1 MYYVART
8 IVASLPTAVDP
19 EKEQHE
25 QARVKA
31 AANLRRIDR
40 LRGDS
45 DSDDESE
52 RGGRSTRRPRK
63 EDLELDQYENQIAM
77 ELVAPEDIPVGFEG
91 AFSTRRYRIRLT
103 RHRYRWPGRY
113 HRRTQRISHIPVD
126 YASSI
131 LALITSPG
139 GSVGR
144 LAIWSTRVRQNDARK
159 GVGARE
165 WSMLHQSTY
174 FDFDR
179 KVVRRFKQ
187 TCSRRVLFSSETTA
201 QYRLH

>member
-1 MYYVART
+1 MLHTLRNALLIAISAQSSMMYYVART

-45 DSDDESE
+45 DSDDESD
-52 RGGRSTRRPRK
+52 RDGRSTRRPRK

-91 AFSTRRYRIRLT
+91 ILST
-103 RHRYRWPGRY
+103 WKVFG
-113 HRRTQRISHIPVD
+113 
-126 YASSI
+126 
-131 LALITSPG
+131 
-139 GSVGR
+139 
-144 LAIWSTRVRQNDARK
+144 
-159 GVGARE
+159 
-165 WSMLHQSTY
+165 HQ
-174 FDFDR
+174 
-179 KVVRRFKQ
+179 
-187 TCSRRVLFSSETTA
+187 A
-201 QYRLH
+201 N

>member
-1 MYYVART
+1 MYYVAKT

-45 DSDDESE
+45 DSDDESDMS
-52 RGGRSTRRPRK
+52 GKNVRRPRK

-91 AFSTRRYRIRLT
+91 TLPDLKDSITRLKKS
-103 RHRYRWPGRY
+103 RHRRFRRY
-113 HRRTQRISHIPVD
+113 HRRAQGIRHISSY
-126 YASSI
+126 YAPSI
-131 LALITSPG
+131 FALITSPCR
-139 GSVGR
+139 SLR
-144 LAIWSTRVRQNDARK
+144 RFTIWSSWMRQDYACK
-159 GVGARE
+159 SAGA
-165 WSMLHQSTY
+165 
-174 FDFDR
+174 
-179 KVVRRFKQ
+179 
-187 TCSRRVLFSSETTA
+187 
-201 QYRLH
+201 